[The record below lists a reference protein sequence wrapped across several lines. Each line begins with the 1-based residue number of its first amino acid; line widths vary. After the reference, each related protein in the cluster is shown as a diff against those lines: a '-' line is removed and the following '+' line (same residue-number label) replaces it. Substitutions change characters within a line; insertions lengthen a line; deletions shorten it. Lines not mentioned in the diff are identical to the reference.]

1 MTETP
6 RKYDAQT
13 TILSEMRLEPTALN
27 NRKQKGE
34 KSFTD
39 IKKKQVF
46 EPQVIFDL
54 IKRIKDL

>member
-6 RKYDAQT
+6 RKFEAQ
-13 TILSEMRLEPTALN
+13 IPSLPEMRLEPMAMN

-34 KSFTD
+34 KSITD